1 MTDKKESILSA
12 ALELFANDGYSVTS
26 TSKIAKK
33 AGVSEGLIF
42 RHFENKKGL
51 LDAIVTDAQRRL
63 SEVFAHILFE
73 EDPKEVIRKTIVL
86 PFESSKIDNV
96 EKNFWKLQFMLKWQK
111 EYNNPHKMKPIID
124 KLTWAFEKLGYA
136 APEREAAL
144 LNQIVDSVSI
154 SILRDGAEPNEQD
167 KLFLLEKYQV

>member
-12 ALELFANDGYSVTS
+12 ALELFANDGYSNTS

-51 LDAIVTDAQRRL
+51 LDAIVADAQRRL

-73 EDPKEVIRKTIVL
+73 NEPKEVIRKTIVL
-86 PFESSKIDNV
+86 PFEMAKIDKV
-96 EKNFWKLQFMLKWQK
+96 EKDFWKLQFILKWQE

-124 KLTWAFEKLGYA
+124 KLTWAFQKLGYA
-136 APEREAAL
+136 APGREAAL
-144 LNQIVDSVSI
+144 LNQIIDAISI
-154 SILRDGAEPNEQD
+154 SMLRDSIEYNEQD
-167 KLFLLEKYQV
+167 KLFLLTKYQV